1 VGLRP
6 LAQPAGLLRCL
17 AVCGSC
23 NRRLRGCSLIRS
35 PLLTNLPFIIHTSV
49 TTTVQEHH
57 YHSGMP
63 LQASSNEQVNPCQV
77 IQKTRTGCATCRK
90 RRVKCDEQRPHCKR
104 CVKAQRQCE
113 GYPFII
119 HISHATQSKITS
131 SAGDSH
137 SASEDHYSPSS
148 DSPGRH
154 LAIAKYTEIDGHAF
168 AFYRCKVSNALGGA
182 AALDIDFWQ
191 DLVLQAADTEPAVQH
206 AVFALGSLFRHASN
220 TYGPVDKGKCAC
232 ENCQSA
238 LHSYNKSITLLSKR
252 IVENDSLLV
261 ALIAC
266 VLFICLES
274 LQGNAEQALNL
285 IHKGCAIVSNYG
297 GTSDKLIT
305 SVNTTTTKL
314 ENRIDKRLIQMFT
327 RLQLLSSLH
336 GRPIAQG
343 ESAPKRDVRTATTG
357 YVFTDWTD
365 ARSTLYTI
373 MEEAHQ
379 ILRDAGYVKWLPAP
393 SQVALND
400 ILGRQIR
407 LQASLQA
414 WHGAFH
420 LFSGTQN
427 CALHDGKSRDNNPAC
442 TIKAILEAYFIVTFV
457 WLATMLSPFQKTL
470 DNHIAEFRRICV
482 LADQCMKT
490 TEHDEAEAGMPNVQF
505 EMGWIPVLYFTATKC
520 RDPETRLRAVELLS
534 CAPEREGLW
543 SRTETVMVARRVIEL
558 EMTGM
563 GEEKER
569 SRQIEIDGVLWPQ
582 EEARF
587 HDVDIG
593 MAQIVLGRRK
603 TRIKYLRR
611 TKSEES
617 GEYGWVTFEEDLVS

>member
-1 VGLRP
+1 MGLRP
-6 LAQPAGLLRCL
+6 PDQLDGQGLF
-17 AVCGSC
+17 SDTE
-23 NRRLRGCSLIRS
+23 S
-35 PLLTNLPFIIHTSV
+35 LLTNLPSIIP
-49 TTTVQEHH
+49 TVQE
-57 YHSGMP
+57 YSYNSGMP
-63 LQASSNEQVNPCQV
+63 LQASSNKQVNPCQV

-119 HISHATQSKITS
+119 HQSQATQSKITS
-131 SAGDSH
+131 SAGDSY
-137 SASEDHYSPSS
+137 SGSEDHYSPSN
-148 DSPGRH
+148 DSPGRQ
-154 LAIAKYTEIDGHAF
+154 LAIAKHAEIDGHAF
-168 AFYRCKVSNALGGA
+168 AFYRCKVSSALGGA
-182 AALDIDFWQ
+182 AALYVDFWQ
-191 DLVLQAADTEPAVQH
+191 DLVLQAADTEPALQH

-220 TYGPVDKGKCAC
+220 RHGPVDKGKCAC
-232 ENCQSA
+232 EHCQSA
-238 LHSYNKSITLLSKR
+238 LYSYNKSITLLSKR
-252 IVENDSLLV
+252 IVEKDSLLV

-274 LQGNAEQALNL
+274 LQGNAEEALNL
-285 IHKGCAIVSNYG
+285 IHKGCAMMSNYG
-297 GTSDKLIT
+297 GTSDELVT

-314 ENRIDKRLIQMFT
+314 DNRIDKRLIQMFI

-336 GRPIAQG
+336 GRPIEQG
-343 ESAPKRDVRTATTG
+343 ESAPKRDVRTATTN
-357 YVFTDWTD
+357 YVFTDWTE
-365 ARSTLYTI
+365 ARSTLYAI

-379 ILRDAGYVKWLPAP
+379 ILRDASYVKWLLAP
-393 SQVALND
+393 SQVGLNG
-400 ILGRQIR
+400 ILGRQTR

-420 LFSGTQN
+420 LFSGIQN
-427 CALHDGKSRDNNPAC
+427 CTLHDDGKSRDNSPGC
-442 TIKAILEAYFIVTFV
+442 TTQAILEAYFIVTSV
-457 WLATMLSPFQKTL
+457 WLATMLSPFQTTL

-490 TEHDEAEAGMPNVQF
+490 TEHDADEAEAGMPNVQF

-520 RDPETRLRAVELLS
+520 RDPETRLRAVELLR

-558 EMTGM
+558 EMSGM

-569 SRQIEIDGVLWPQ
+569 LRHIEIDGVLLPQ

-593 MAQIVLGRRK
+593 MAQIVLGRRE
-603 TRIKYLRR
+603 TRVKYLRR
-611 TKSEES
+611 VKSEES